1 MTAASPLCTG
11 RPTWPTTTATWR
23 STSTCWCVCGVC
35 GVCHALCA
43 ARVHSLCRS
52 LAERGRR
59 PLHPLQRFR
68 SLPGPGP
75 PQPHPH
81 VRGRAGGAWAW
92 TALYSMSWADCSLLR
107 CATGCGRW
115 RRSTRTCPRCVHGQ
129 LADGRGVL
137 SAPPSQMPEPH
148 EDFGCWW
155 TIYDYGL
162 DTVKTWKKGCV
173 TAAVRLRASMLAV
186 LTVPPFAQLQA
197 PLPRGAVAQARGGR
211 LLRRQGGPPRPPRR
225 QSERRCGAFLP
236 LPPLPSAV
244 L

>member
-1 MTAASPLCTG
+1 MEIYEYLLVRLRRLRRLPRALRFKGP
-11 RPTWPTTTATWR
+11 
-23 STSTCWCVCGVC
+23 ST
-35 GVCHALCA
+35 HFL
-43 ARVHSLCRS
+43 

-59 PLHPLQRFR
+59 PVHPLQRFR

-107 CATGCGRW
+107 CATVCGRW
-115 RRSTRTCPRCVHGQ
+115 RRSTRTCPRCVYGQ
-129 LADGRGVL
+129 LVDGRGAL

-148 EDFGCWW
+148 EDIGCWW

-211 LLRRQGGPPRPPRR
+211 LPRRQGGPPRAPRR
-225 QSERRCGAFLP
+225 QSERRCGAWSP
-236 LPPLPSAV
+236 RRQSERAPPAAAPPASAYSS
-244 L
+244 